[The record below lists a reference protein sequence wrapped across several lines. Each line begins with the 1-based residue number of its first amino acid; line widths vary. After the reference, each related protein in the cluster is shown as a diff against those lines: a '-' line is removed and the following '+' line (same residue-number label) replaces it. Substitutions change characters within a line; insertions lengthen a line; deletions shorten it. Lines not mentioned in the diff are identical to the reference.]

1 MVSPMKNLHETVQP
15 LLCNRLRRTAFL
27 AAFALVV
34 LGPGPIWPAAAA
46 WAGVEPPRTAN
57 VLEAVSG
64 SFEQISQDVN
74 PSVVQ
79 IFVNGYAAGRGFAGV
94 LTKRQGTASGTIID
108 ADGLIVTNAHVVDR
122 ATRIQVLI
130 PARAVSEAGGPG
142 LPVADGAKLDAQV
155 VGVDT
160 ATDLAVI
167 RVMAHGLKPL
177 ELGDSSGLK
186 QGQLVLAFGSPLG
199 LGNTVTMGV
208 VSTVARQLAADDVP
222 WYVQTDAPI
231 NPGNSGGPLVDT
243 SGHVVGI
250 NTLILSQSGG
260 SEGVGLAIPSNTVR
274 YITDQLRANG
284 RVRRAV
290 IGVQIQT
297 VDPTMAAALKLAQ
310 PWGVIVADLDP
321 TGSAAGAGVRVG
333 DVILKVDGRPVAD
346 VRQFALNLY
355 RHPIGST
362 AALELVRDDHRLEL
376 PVAVTELPEDPTR
389 VLDVVRPEKNLVP
402 ELDILGVDIDDKLAA
417 ALHSSHDERGV
428 LVAAMSADASPPAD
442 RFQAGDVIH
451 AVNRTRIH
459 SLAELRQAVAGMKD
473 GDPVVVQV
481 ERQGMLTF
489 VAFELD

>member
-1 MVSPMKNLHETVQP
+1 MIKWALG
-15 LLCNRLRRTAFL
+15 LLLL
-27 AAFALVV
+27 W
-34 LGPGPIWPAAAA
+34 IPAAAA
-46 WAGVEPPRTAN
+46 WSATETPRTAK

-64 SFEQISQDVN
+64 SFEQIAQDVN

-79 IFVNGYAAGRGFAGV
+79 IFVNGYSPGRGASGV
-94 LTKRQGTASGTIID
+94 LTKRQGSASGTVVD
-108 ADGLIVTNAHVVDR
+108 ADGLIVTNAHVVAR
-122 ATRIQVLI
+122 ATRIQVLV
-130 PARAVSEAGGPG
+130 PAPMEAGSPA
-142 LPVADGAKLDAQV
+142 LPVAAGAKLDAQV

-160 ATDLAVI
+160 ETDLAVI
-167 RVMAHGLKPL
+167 RVAAHGLKPL
-177 ELGDSSGLK
+177 ELADSSSLR

-231 NPGNSGGPLVDT
+231 NPGNSGGPLVDS
-243 SGHVVGI
+243 SGRVVGI

-274 YITDQLRANG
+274 YIVRQLRENG

-290 IGVQIQT
+290 IGVQVQT

-310 PWGVIVADLDP
+310 PWGVIVSDLDP
-321 TGSAAGAGVRVG
+321 TGAAVAAGVRIG
-333 DVILKVDGRPVAD
+333 DVILRIDDRRVAD

-355 RHPIGST
+355 QHEIG
-362 AALELVRDDHRLEL
+362 AVAELDVVRDDQAVRLRV
-376 PVAVTELPEDPTR
+376 PVKEMPEDPTR

-402 ELDILGVDIDDKLAA
+402 ELDILGVDIDDTLAA
-417 ALHSSHDERGV
+417 ALHSPHGDRGV

-442 RFQAGDVIH
+442 RFQPGDVIH
-451 AVNRTRIH
+451 AVNRTPVH
-459 SLAELRQAVAGMKD
+459 SLAELRKAVAGMKD
-473 GDPVVVQV
+473 GDPVVVQI

-489 VAFELD
+489 VTFEID

>member
-1 MVSPMKNLHETVQP
+1 MSSLRKTSKKETVGFF
-15 LLCNRLRRTAFL
+15 LLGLSGFFGFSGT
-27 AAFALVV
+27 
-34 LGPGPIWPAAAA
+34 AA
-46 WAGVEPPRTAN
+46 WGATAAPRTAN

-64 SFEQISQDVN
+64 SFEQIVEDVN

-79 IFVNGYAAGRGFAGV
+79 IFVNGYAAERGTSGV
-94 LTKRQGTASGTIID
+94 LTKQQGTASGTILD

-130 PARAVSEAGGPG
+130 PAPATGEMGGPA
-142 LPVADGAKLDAQV
+142 LPVADGARLDAQV
-155 VGVDT
+155 VGIDT
-160 ATDLAVI
+160 ETDLAVL
-167 RVMAHGLKPL
+167 RVAAHGLKPL
-177 ELGDSSGLK
+177 VLGDSTGLR

-243 SGHVVGI
+243 GGHVVGI
-250 NTLILSQSGG
+250 NTLILTQGGG

-274 YITDQLRANG
+274 YITDQLRKNG

-290 IGVQIQT
+290 IGVQLQT
-297 VDPTMAAALKLAQ
+297 VDPTMAAALRLSD

-321 TGSAAGAGVRVG
+321 AGSAVSAGVRVG
-333 DVILKVDGRPVAD
+333 DVILKVDGRRVAD

-355 RHPIGST
+355 RRAIGST
-362 AALELVRDDHRLEL
+362 VRLEVMRDGGRL
-376 PVAVTELPEDPTR
+376 EIPVVVTERPEDPTQA
-389 VLDVVRPEKNLVP
+389 LDVVRPDKNLVP
-402 ELDILGVDIDDKLAA
+402 QLDILGVDIDEKLAA
-417 ALHSSHDERGV
+417 SLHSAHGDNGV

-442 RFQAGDVIH
+442 RFQPGDVIR
-451 AVNRTRIH
+451 AVNRVPIH
-459 SLAELRQAVAGMKD
+459 SLAELRKAVAGMKD
-473 GDPVVVQV
+473 GDPIVVQI

-489 VAFELD
+489 VAYELD